1 MSYSQETIKNVL
13 FGSTRQ
19 KTNILE
25 IVKFVR
31 ISLTEIDKLLNTTE
45 GSLRSHHKT
54 LTRVRQ
60 ILKMLQKR
68 QRAPAF
74 VSEFLGETRI
84 GVVHL
89 ERVMEQMRGTKKFL
103 KQLLEITIGPL
114 GDQIMIDPRNNK
126 KRDKVSKQKAGN
138 KEYGEY
144 FEEDTDCKILDV
156 EKDTECEILDY
167 L

>member
-1 MSYSQETIKNVL
+1 
-13 FGSTRQ
+13 
-19 KTNILE
+19 
-25 IVKFVR
+25 
-31 ISLTEIDKLLNTTE
+31 
-45 GSLRSHHKT
+45 
-54 LTRVRQ
+54 
-60 ILKMLQKR
+60 MLQKR
-68 QRAPAF
+68 QRVPAF

-84 GVVHL
+84 SVVHL

-126 KRDKVSKQKAGN
+126 RRDRVSKQKAGN

-144 FEEDTDCKILDV
+144 FEEDTECKILDV
-156 EKDTECEILDY
+156 EEDTECKILDC

>member
-1 MSYSQETIKNVL
+1 MSCSQETIKKVL

-19 KTNILE
+19 ETNILE

-84 GVVHL
+84 SAVHL
-89 ERVMEQMRGTKKFL
+89 ERVMEQMRETKKFL

-114 GDQIMIDPRNNK
+114 GDQIIIDPRNNK
-126 KRDKVSKQKAGN
+126 RKDKVSKQKAGN

-156 EKDTECEILDY
+156 EKDTECEILDC

>member
-1 MSYSQETIKNVL
+1 MSCSQETIKKVL

-19 KTNILE
+19 ETNILE
-25 IVKFVR
+25 IAKFVR
-31 ISLTEIDKLLNTTE
+31 ISLTDIDKLLNTTE

-68 QRAPAF
+68 QRVPAF

-84 GVVHL
+84 SVVHV
-89 ERVMEQMRGTKKFL
+89 ERLMEQMRGTKKFL

-114 GDQIMIDPRNNK
+114 GDQIMIDPRRNQR
-126 KRDKVSKQKAGN
+126 RDRVSKQKTGN
-138 KEYGEY
+138 KEY
-144 FEEDTDCKILDV
+144 
-156 EKDTECEILDY
+156 
-167 L
+167 

>member
-1 MSYSQETIKNVL
+1 MSYSQETIKKVL

-19 KTNILE
+19 MTNILE
-25 IVKFVR
+25 IVKFVH
-31 ISLTEIDKLLNTTE
+31 ISLKEIDKLLDTTE

-68 QRAPAF
+68 QRVPAF

-84 GVVHL
+84 SVVHV
-89 ERVMEQMRGTKKFL
+89 ERLMEQMRGTKKFL

-114 GDQIMIDPRNNK
+114 GDQIMIDPRKNQR
-126 KRDKVSKQKAGN
+126 RDRVSKQKTGN
-138 KEYGEY
+138 KEYEEY
-144 FEEDTDCKILDV
+144 IEEDAECKILD
-156 EKDTECEILDY
+156 CL
-167 L
+167 